1 MLSNRGTNLWQH
13 LTRGKKNAPTPKIV
27 LVFGLFG
34 CYISFM
40 ANETTYQTNGGQAV
54 KIQKNTWSIYENMEG
69 QEIEVD
75 GCILRADNFET
86 EEKAEDAMMQMIPAF
101 GGELILQEIY
111 I

>member
-1 MLSNRGTNLWQH
+1 M
-13 LTRGKKNAPTPKIV
+13 
-27 LVFGLFG
+27 
-34 CYISFM
+34 
-40 ANETTYQTNGGQAV
+40 

-69 QEIEVD
+69 EEIEVD
-75 GCILRADNFET
+75 GCILPVMHLRADNFET